1 METSDDGERDWGAHV
16 KSGDAALDQ
25 VRRAVILY
33 PCFYCQPSASYQERY
48 TVYNVT
54 IIRIAEYINTV
65 VGTRRITNNP
75 AAPPA
80 VVMKLDVEV
89 RWSYSD
95 SRLVQ
100 IPCSEWWGLVVFMQG
115 MDLL

>member
-16 KSGDAALDQ
+16 KGGDAALDQ
-25 VRRAVILY
+25 VRPAAY
-33 PCFYCQPSASYQERY
+33 SPAYCQPSASYQERY

-65 VGTRRITNNP
+65 VGTRRITNNS

-89 RWSYSD
+89 RWSYSVR
-95 SRLVQ
+95 RLLQ
-100 IPCSEWWGLVVFMQG
+100 IPCSEWSGGVVFMQG
-115 MDLL
+115 KDLL